1 MVAAWLL
8 RVVAACYV
16 AAWLLRG
23 CCVVAAWL
31 LRGRCVMLMRACGVA
46 CVEFIAFGI

>member
-1 MVAAWLL
+1 MWC
-8 RVVAACYV
+8 CYV
-16 AAWLLRG
+16 VLLCGGAAWLLRG
-23 CCVVAAWL
+23 TAWL